1 MQNKTTPF
9 DSLTYDQVSAILQAK
24 ANGFKGV
31 TKNNTI
37 IKDYNKEFDL
47 FMDLVDYVKEGA
59 GCEIESFGRCT
70 EDAVINELENIMKRF
85 EEY

>member
-37 IKDYNKEFDL
+37 IKDYNKEFTYL
-47 FMDLVDYVKEGA
+47 WTWLTTLKKEQVVK
-59 GCEIESFGRCT
+59 
-70 EDAVINELENIMKRF
+70 
-85 EEY
+85 